1 MAYNPG
7 TADNIIVGAAAFFVA
22 KGTIDSQPAS
32 VDAATGLGLTTNGH
46 VSAGSVRLPAFV
58 TDDGATADGEKY
70 SDYVSDINSWNNS
83 SDAGAATLDE
93 EVGVAHIGYTTDGL
107 ELTIT
112 PDFGDVVVDQ
122 VLDSARLFKQGMTA
136 AVKTTVSE
144 STLENLMY
152 ALAYDQTI
160 TNTLDLEAG
169 GLGDCPTERG
179 FVATGFATGDCD
191 ALEERVYIGYRGMST
206 EAVTVSAKRDTP
218 SQFDI
223 NLRLLPHTFTV
234 DPGGTPEVSTGS
246 YGRIVDR
253 NLAR

>member
-22 KGTIDSQPAS
+22 QGTIDGQTAGADYITD
-32 VDAATGLGLTTNGH
+32 DATSIGAVAGVHTPN
-46 VSAGSVRLPAFV
+46 SGSVQLPGFV
-58 TDDGATADGEKY
+58 RPAAAANDGLKY
-70 SDYVSDINSWNNS
+70 SDYLIET
-83 SDAGAATLDE
+83 GAWDN
-93 EVGVAHIGYTTDGL
+93 VGVDHVGYTTDGL

-152 ALAYDQTI
+152 ALAYDQDVSD
-160 TNTLDLEAG
+160 NQLDLEAG

-179 FVATGFATGDCD
+179 FVATGFASGDCN

-206 EAVTVSAKRDTP
+206 EAVTISAKRDTP

-223 NLRLLPHTFTV
+223 NLRLLPHTFTA
-234 DPGGTPEVSTGS
+234 DIGGTPVASTGS

-253 NLAR
+253 NLAQ